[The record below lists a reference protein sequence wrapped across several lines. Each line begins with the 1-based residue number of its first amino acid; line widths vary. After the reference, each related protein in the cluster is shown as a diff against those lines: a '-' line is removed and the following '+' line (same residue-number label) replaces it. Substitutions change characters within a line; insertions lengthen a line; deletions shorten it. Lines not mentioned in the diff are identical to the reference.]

1 MSRQLT
7 RPLALIGIAILLLLV
22 GQALMPGFLSLGQIG
37 NQLKIAAFLGLFGLC
52 QTIVIAA
59 GGQGLDLS
67 VGASATL
74 GGILG
79 AALMQGDN
87 ALTAPALLA
96 AVAAGGLVGIIN
108 GIGIALM
115 RVPPLVAT
123 LAIASVVDGGTILGV
138 SVAHPSNAA
147 SPVLVAIGGWA
158 SGGVPNIVIVWAV
171 IGGIAIWLLSASAWG
186 KRLAATGANP
196 MASLLSGN
204 HVTAIRVTAYGLS
217 GALAAFAG
225 FLLTGYVG
233 QAFFGLGD
241 PYILTSVVVATIGGA
256 TLAGG
261 RAPYAGVAA
270 AAIMM
275 TVLVSLLTA
284 LSIGEAGRQI
294 IFGLVLLGF
303 LALDRAMKGQL
314 RAAIIG
320 RRRNPTPLTAASSA
334 PDTSQGGSA

>member
-1 MSRQLT
+1 R
-7 RPLALIGIAILLLLV
+7 
-22 GQALMPGFLSLGQIG
+22 QIG
-37 NQLKIAAFLGLFGLC
+37 NQLKIAAFLGIFGLC

-79 AALMQGDN
+79 AALMQGSN
-87 ALTAPALLA
+87 GLTGPALLA
-96 AVAAGGLVGIIN
+96 AVAAGGLVGIVN

-123 LAIASVVDGGTILGV
+123 LAIASVVDGGVILGV
-138 SVAHPSNAA
+138 SITHPANAA
-147 SPVLVAIGGWA
+147 SPLLTAIGGWA

-171 IGGIAIWLLSASAWG
+171 IGAIAIWLLSASAWG
-186 KRLAATGANP
+186 RRLTATGANP
-196 MASLLSGN
+196 VAALLSGN
-204 HVTAIRVTAYGLS
+204 HVVAIRIAAYGLS

-241 PYILTSVVVATIGGA
+241 PYILTSIVVATIGGA

-270 AAIMM
+270 AAVMM

-284 LSIGEAGRQI
+284 LAIGEAGRQI
-294 IFGLVLLGF
+294 IFGLVLLAF
-303 LALDRAMKGQL
+303 LALDRAMKGGL
-314 RAAIIG
+314 RAAILG
-320 RRRNPTPLTAASSA
+320 RLRTPTPIAAASSA
-334 PDTSQGGSA
+334 PDTSRGG

>member
-1 MSRQLT
+1 MTRQLT
-7 RPLALIGIAILLLLV
+7 RPLALVGVAILLLLV
-22 GQALMPGFLSLGQIG
+22 GQALLPGFLSLGQIG

-79 AALMQGDN
+79 AALMQGSN
-87 ALTAPALLA
+87 GLTAPALLA
-96 AVAAGGLVGIIN
+96 AVAAGGLVGVIN

-115 RVPPLVAT
+115 RIPPLVAT

-138 SVAHPSNAA
+138 SIAHPANSA

-158 SGGVPNIVIVWAV
+158 SAGVPNIVIVWA
-171 IGGIAIWLLSASAWG
+171 ILGALAIWLLSASAWG
-186 KRLAATGANP
+186 KRLTATGANP
-196 MASLLSGN
+196 VASLLSGN
-204 HVTAIRVTAYGLS
+204 HVTAIRIAAYGLS

-241 PYILTSVVVATIGGA
+241 PYILTSVVVAVIGGA

-284 LSIGEAGRQI
+284 LAIGEAGRQI

-303 LALDRAMKGQL
+303 LALDRMMKGSL
-314 RAAIIG
+314 RMAMIG
-320 RRRNPTPLTAASSA
+320 RRPNPAPPIAAASSA
-334 PDTSQGGSA
+334 ADTPRGG